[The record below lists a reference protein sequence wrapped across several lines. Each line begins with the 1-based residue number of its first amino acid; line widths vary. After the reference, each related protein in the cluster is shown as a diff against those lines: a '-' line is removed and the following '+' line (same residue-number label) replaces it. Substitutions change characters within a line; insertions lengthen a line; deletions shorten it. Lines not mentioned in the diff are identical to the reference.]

1 MQPTCKHASQMPAHG
16 PRLCCSARFRRTVT
30 SDPILIDALT
40 PSRRAAAAAAAAA
53 IARAAAAVAAAGA
66 AHAEAAAAV
75 AAVASQGAPPL
86 EHRPNT

>member
-1 MQPTCKHASQMPAHG
+1 MPAHG

-40 PSRRAAAAAAAAA
+40 PSRRAAAAAAAA

-66 AHAEAAAAV
+66 AHAEAAAAG